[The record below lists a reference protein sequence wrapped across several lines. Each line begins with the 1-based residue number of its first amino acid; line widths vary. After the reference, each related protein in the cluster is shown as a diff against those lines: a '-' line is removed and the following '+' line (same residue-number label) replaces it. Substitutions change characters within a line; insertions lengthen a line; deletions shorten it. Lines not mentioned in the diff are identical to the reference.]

1 MRIEF
6 HHVDAFTRRPFGG
19 NPAGVCRLDEALDDE
34 TMQSIAAEFNLPAT
48 SFFWPDGDGF
58 TLRWFAPAV
67 ELQLCGHG
75 TLATGHVLLNVLERE
90 RHGARFGTRAGAL
103 HVERDGDR
111 IALDLPALPVHTQ
124 HPPEIAARALG
135 VVPEALWEADR
146 AMAVLADASQV
157 RDLRPDFDAI
167 AALPFPSVI
176 VTARGFDG
184 DCDFVSRYFAP
195 KYGIP
200 EDFVTGSAHC
210 VTTPYWALALG
221 KTALFA
227 RQLSS
232 RGGELWLEDRGDRV
246 RVAGTCVPIATGTL
260 TL

>member
-19 NPAGVCRLDEALDDE
+19 NPAGVCRLDEALDDA

-75 TLATGHVLLNVLERE
+75 TLATGHVLLNVLEPE
-90 RHGARFGTRAGAL
+90 RHGARFDTRAGAL

-124 HPPEIAARALG
+124 HPPEMAARALG
-135 VVPEALWEADR
+135 VIPEALWEADR

-176 VTARGFDG
+176 VTAARIRRRLRLRFALLRAEVRNSGRLRHRLGALRHDAVLGARPRQDG
-184 DCDFVSRYFAP
+184 ALRAAAVVARRR
-195 KYGIP
+195 
-200 EDFVTGSAHC
+200 
-210 VTTPYWALALG
+210 ALARG
-221 KTALFA
+221 PRRPRA
-227 RQLSS
+227 RRRNLRS
-232 RGGELWLEDRGDRV
+232 DRGRA
-246 RVAGTCVPIATGTL
+246 R
-260 TL
+260 